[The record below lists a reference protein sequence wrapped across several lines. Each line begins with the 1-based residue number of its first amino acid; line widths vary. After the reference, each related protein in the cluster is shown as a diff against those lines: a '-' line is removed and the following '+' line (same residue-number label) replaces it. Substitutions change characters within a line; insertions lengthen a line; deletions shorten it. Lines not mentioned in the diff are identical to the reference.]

1 MLPGTN
7 WLLCLIQ
14 IGNVLFCYQGN
25 EHYWV
30 PLTFIFV
37 LFYFYLY
44 TGPTRFRC
52 LKYLDVSGIRYDEF
66 VSSGLLPLGIFP
78 PTIETLKMSN
88 CLDFIGDKHRDISG
102 KLASAY
108 KHLRV
113 LDISINDMD
122 KSLLVELS
130 EGLDVLEYLDICG
143 KHMIKL
149 CNEIHLP
156 TSPDAHSCDSHVIG
170 LRLHTFRIA
179 GLLFWYNLRV
189 IVSEIIF

>member
-1 MLPGTN
+1 MSTIDFPY
-7 WLLCLIQ
+7 IS
-14 IGNVLFCYQGN
+14 
-25 EHYWV
+25 
-30 PLTFIFV
+30 FIV
-37 LFYFYLY
+37 IFYFYLC

-66 VSSGLLPLGIFP
+66 VSSGLLPSGIFP

-88 CLDFIGDKHRDISG
+88 CLDFIGDKHRDIPG

-130 EGLDVLEYLDICG
+130 EGLDVLECLDICG
-143 KHMIKL
+143 EHMIKL

-156 TSPDAHSCDSHVIG
+156 TSPDGHNCDAHVIG
-170 LRLHTFRIA
+170 LTLHTF
-179 GLLFWYNLRV
+179 
-189 IVSEIIF
+189 

>member
-1 MLPGTN
+1 M
-7 WLLCLIQ
+7 
-14 IGNVLFCYQGN
+14 
-25 EHYWV
+25 
-30 PLTFIFV
+30 
-37 LFYFYLY
+37 
-44 TGPTRFRC
+44 
-52 LKYLDVSGIRYDEF
+52 SGIRYDEF

-130 EGLDVLEYLDICG
+130 EGLDVHVLEYLDICG

-179 GLLFWYNLRV
+179 GLLF
-189 IVSEIIF
+189 